1 MLLFAF
7 SDPVN
12 GVYASI
18 ENSSDLLAEELPDPV
33 EVSVPTVDDDF
44 QATVIDVVI
53 GNENEASAPD
63 LGNATTLLCSHA
75 NPLTDF

>member
-1 MLLFAF
+1 M
-7 SDPVN
+7 
-12 GVYASI
+12 
-18 ENSSDLLAEELPDPV
+18 
-33 EVSVPTVDDDF
+33 PTVEDDF

-75 NPLTDF
+75 NPLTDFTKKMCSHTFGIKEQKLFLTLTNNGFVRLKNIA